1 MAAPLVV
8 LRDARAVTG
17 PGSAVDRLVIRTFND
32 DISKD
37 GDPADLTAADRHVL
51 PPRTSVE
58 MGERLSLF
66 DDEAGKLRS
75 DAATWQLIAARANA
89 GMLSHTEIEIA
100 GRTDS
105 YPLEPAESLDA
116 LPYLP
121 DPLSRGA
128 ALRDLPGAPPGT
140 IGKVT
145 PDAAMRASTC
155 PMLP

>member
-1 MAAPLVV
+1 MTAPLVV

-17 PGSAVDRLVIRTFND
+17 PGSAVDRLVIRTYND

-75 DAATWQLIAARANA
+75 DAATWQLIAAHGRGRAVA
-89 GMLSHTEIEIA
+89 
-100 GRTDS
+100 
-105 YPLEPAESLDA
+105 Y
-116 LPYLP
+116 
-121 DPLSRGA
+121 
-128 ALRDLPGAPPGT
+128 RD
-140 IGKVT
+140 
-145 PDAAMRASTC
+145 
-155 PMLP
+155 